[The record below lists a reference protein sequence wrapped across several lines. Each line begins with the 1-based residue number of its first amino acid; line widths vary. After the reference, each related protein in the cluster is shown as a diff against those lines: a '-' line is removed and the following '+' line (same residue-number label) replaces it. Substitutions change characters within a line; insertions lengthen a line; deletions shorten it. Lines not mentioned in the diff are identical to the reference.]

1 MKVITYYQAIADST
15 AQTDCAFFIEF
26 MLTAIEETLSESQI
40 ITPQATLQDIP
51 QAVLEIM
58 EQYPGLAEFCQH
70 PRSCTELQAFYHL
83 NDREHFRKAVLTPLL
98 DAGWLRRTQ
107 PDKPNSPRQ
116 KYFREH

>member
-1 MKVITYYQAIADST
+1 
-15 AQTDCAFFIEF
+15 
-26 MLTAIEETLSESQI
+26 MLTVIEETLSESQI

-58 EQYPGLAEFCQH
+58 EQYPGLAEFYQY
-70 PRSCTELQAFYHL
+70 PRSRTELQAFCHL
-83 NDREHFRKAVLTPLL
+83 SDREHFRKAVLAPLL
-98 DAGWLRRTQ
+98 DAGWLLRTQ

>member
-1 MKVITYYQAIADST
+1 MKVITYYQVIADST

-26 MLTAIEETLSESQI
+26 ILTVIEETLSESQI
-40 ITPQATLQDIP
+40 ITP

-58 EQYPGLAEFCQH
+58 EQYPGLAEFYQY
-70 PRSCTELQAFYHL
+70 PRSRTELQAFCHL
-83 NDREHFRKAVLTPLL
+83 SDREHFRKAVLAPLL

>member
-1 MKVITYYQAIADST
+1 MKVITYYQVIADST

-26 MLTAIEETLSESQI
+26 MLTVIEETLSESQI
-40 ITPQATLQDIP
+40 ITP

-58 EQYPGLAEFCQH
+58 EQYPGLAEFYQY
-70 PRSCTELQAFYHL
+70 PRSRTELQAFCHL
-83 NDREHFRKAVLTPLL
+83 SDREHFRKAVLAPLL

>member
-1 MKVITYYQAIADST
+1 MKVITYYQVIADST

-26 MLTAIEETLSESQI
+26 ILTVIEETLSESQI
-40 ITPQATLQDIP
+40 ITP

-58 EQYPGLAEFCQH
+58 EQYPGLAEFYQY
-70 PRSCTELQAFYHL
+70 PRSRTELQAFCHL
-83 NDREHFRKAVLTPLL
+83 SDREHFRKAVLAPLL
-98 DAGWLRRTQ
+98 DAGWLLRTQ

>member
-1 MKVITYYQAIADST
+1 MKVITYYQVIADST

-26 MLTAIEETLSESQI
+26 MLTVIEETLSESQI
-40 ITPQATLQDIP
+40 ITP

-58 EQYPGLAEFCQH
+58 EQYPGLAEFYQY
-70 PRSCTELQAFYHL
+70 PRSRTELQAFCHL
-83 NDREHFRKAVLTPLL
+83 SDREHFRKAVLAPLL
-98 DAGWLRRTQ
+98 DAGWLLRTQ